1 MGFDLLKEL
10 TLCSVWLTFP
20 CCSESLVQPSLAA
33 LLLKHWER
41 DVEAAR
47 SCVRERRSRKS
58 EPPWLSRRKGRILVT
73 VSFKD
78 GEETLLWTWGGF
90 VAVLVGLCSQ
100 LSLIC
105 CHAAFLA
112 SPKLW
117 GVAKKSP
124 HKRCSSLLSA
134 HCRES
139 DYLLVLS
146 KFVNSNDQ
154 ISRRRVQSHPSQNFV
169 LFWFQNTAFSSEQ
182 FPWGQIQTAHY
193 KQKDARAQ

>member
-1 MGFDLLKEL
+1 MLK
-10 TLCSVWLTFP
+10 
-20 CCSESLVQPSLAA
+20 Q
-33 LLLKHWER
+33 R
-41 DVEAAR
+41 
-47 SCVRERRSRKS
+47 
-58 EPPWLSRRKGRILVT
+58 G
-73 VSFKD
+73 
-78 GEETLLWTWGGF
+78 
-90 VAVLVGLCSQ
+90 AVLGKGEAERVNPLGFHVERVRFWSRSPLGTEKKPSYGLGEVSWRFWWDYALGCPY
-100 LSLIC
+100 IC

-146 KFVNSNDQ
+146 KYVNSNDQ

-169 LFWFQNTAFSSEQ
+169 LFWFRNTAFSSEQ